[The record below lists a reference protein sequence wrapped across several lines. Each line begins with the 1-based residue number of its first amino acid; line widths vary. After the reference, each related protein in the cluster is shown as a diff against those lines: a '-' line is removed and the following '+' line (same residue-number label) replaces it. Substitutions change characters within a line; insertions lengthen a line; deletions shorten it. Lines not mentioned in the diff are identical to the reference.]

1 VRARHP
7 YLKQYVGDWPVKEY
21 LKWRFSNQQNYKYR
35 IQCEEQAAQA
45 KNKGKGKAV
54 QVEDTWESIWDFGST
69 NSENSDNVV

>member
-21 LKWRFSNQQNYKYR
+21 LKRRFSNQRNYKYR
-35 IQCEEQAAQA
+35 IQREEQAAQA

-54 QVEDTWESIWDFGST
+54 WVEDTWESIWDFGST
-69 NSENSDNVV
+69 NSENSDDAV